1 MRRILVSIMVI
12 KFFPKGVNVMLKTKL
27 TSSLEKVFIDD
38 TIDNFPITECIAVLK
53 GERFSVQL
61 LYIDE
66 GPDYSMPWRTL
77 VDLNLGGSLA
87 EYATVR
93 DVRNVPIDRPVK
105 PESYDNQ
112 YLRTT
117 PGIYPDLLTPL
128 RYGGKVVPRRDKL
141 RSLWIEIEPDGKLEG
156 KQELTLTLTYDG
168 VNVTHTLSV
177 DIIPAELPKDGISF
191 TQWFYCDCL
200 AGYYNVPAWSEKHW
214 EIVENFARLYVKRG
228 RNMIYT
234 PLLTPALNVLPPFER
249 TPSQLVDITVN
260 DGKYTFGFDKVDRW
274 VDMCDRLGIEYLEIS
289 HFFDQ
294 HRAAHSAKVYASVD
308 GETKQIFNWDT
319 LSDDPEY
326 VRFLREMVS
335 AFVEHMKKNGDDKRC
350 LYHISDE
357 PHLDYID
364 HYTKIKNSIADIVK
378 DYPIMDALSDYDFYK
393 TGSVPMPVPLTSKV
407 MDFVNAGVPNLWAYY
422 ACNELIGYSNCYVAM
437 PSWRTRSL
445 GMQLFKYNIA
455 GFLHWGFNYYNNRAS
470 GDAINPYLDLGGE
483 DWVPA
488 GDTFIVYPAQ
498 DGTPLESIRAITMDE
513 VMQDIRAMRLAA
525 QYTSHGAVVKAMED
539 ALGREITF
547 DRCAETADEM
557 LRVRN
562 AVNEIIKQY
571 AK

>member
-1 MRRILVSIMVI
+1 
-12 KFFPKGVNVMLKTKL
+12 MLKTKL

-38 TIDNFPITECIAVLK
+38 KIDIFPVTKYITALK

-61 LYIDE
+61 LYVDE
-66 GPDYSMPWRTL
+66 GPEYSMPWRTL
-77 VDLNLGGSLA
+77 VDLELGGSLA

-93 DVRNVPIDRPVK
+93 DVRNVPVDRPVN
-105 PESYDNQ
+105 PEKYDEQ

-128 RYGGKVVPRRDKL
+128 RYGGKVVPGRDKL

-156 KQELTLTLTYDG
+156 KQALTLTLTYEG

-177 DIIPAELPKDGISF
+177 DIIPAELPENGISF

-249 TPSQLVDITVN
+249 KPSQLVDVTVT

-294 HRAAHSAKVYASVD
+294 HRAAHSAKVYANAD
-308 GETKQIFNWDT
+308 GEYKQIFTWDT

-335 AFVEHMKKNGDDKRC
+335 AFVAHMKKRGDDKRC
-350 LYHISDE
+350 LYHVSDE
-357 PHLDYID
+357 PYLDYID

-378 DYPIMDALSDYDFYK
+378 NYPIMDALSDYDFYK
-393 TGSVPMPVPLTSKV
+393 TGSVPMPVPVTSKV

-422 ACNELIGYSNCYVAM
+422 ACNELVGYSNCYVAM

-513 VMQDIRAMRLAA
+513 VMQDIRAMRLAE